1 METRAVVINEYGGKE
16 KLAEAKVSLPE
27 LGADQVLVKVAATS
41 INPIDWKLREG
52 YLKQMFPWSFPIIL
66 GWDVAGE
73 IVEVG
78 QKVKDY
84 HVGDRIFARPETTRF
99 GTYADYTIV
108 DTNLLA
114 PLPESIAFTE
124 AAAVPLAGLTALQAL
139 FDHGSLK
146 AGEKVLIHAG
156 AGGVGTYAIQL
167 AKNAGAYVITTAS
180 PRNHELVK
188 KLGADEVIDYHTTD
202 FEEVLTDIDLVFDTM
217 GGEIQ
222 KKSFSV
228 LKEHGRLISVLSIED
243 ETLAAT
249 KQIEAKAIW
258 LRTNG
263 EQLSELAKLMADGK
277 LVSVIG
283 ETFPLTRQGVYDAHA
298 LSETHHAVG
307 KIVLDN
313 QENLDKNQV
322 K

>member
-167 AKNAGAYVITTAS
+167 AKNVGAYVITTAS

-313 QENLDKNQV
+313 QENLDKNQA

>member
-84 HVGDRIFARPETTRF
+84 HVGDRVFARPETTRF

-202 FEEVLTDIDLVFDTM
+202 FEEVLSDIDLVFDTM

-313 QENLDKNQV
+313 QENLDNNQV

>member
-202 FEEVLTDIDLVFDTM
+202 FKEVLTDIDLVFDTM

-313 QENLDKNQV
+313 QENLDKNQA

>member
-108 DTNLLA
+108 DSNFLA
-114 PLPESIAFTE
+114 PVPESIAFTE

-313 QENLDKNQV
+313 QENLDKNQA

>member
-108 DTNLLA
+108 DSNLLA
-114 PLPESIAFTE
+114 PVPESIAFTE

-156 AGGVGTYAIQL
+156 AGGVGIYAIQL

-313 QENLDKNQV
+313 Q
-322 K
+322 

>member
-1 METRAVVINEYGGKE
+1 
-16 KLAEAKVSLPE
+16 
-27 LGADQVLVKVAATS
+27 
-41 INPIDWKLREG
+41 
-52 YLKQMFPWSFPIIL
+52 MFPWSFPIIL

-108 DTNLLA
+108 DSNLLA
-114 PLPESIAFTE
+114 PVPESIAFTE

-313 QENLDKNQV
+313 Q
-322 K
+322 

>member
-1 METRAVVINEYGGKE
+1 M
-16 KLAEAKVSLPE
+16 
-27 LGADQVLVKVAATS
+27 KVAATS

-73 IVEVG
+73 IVEVD

-108 DTNLLA
+108 DSNLLA
-114 PLPESIAFTE
+114 PVPESIAFTE

-313 QENLDKNQV
+313 Q
-322 K
+322 

>member
-243 ETLAAT
+243 ETLAVT

-313 QENLDKNQV
+313 QENLDKNQA

>member
-202 FEEVLTDIDLVFDTM
+202 FEEALTDIDLVFDTM

-313 QENLDKNQV
+313 QENLDKNQA

>member
-108 DTNLLA
+108 DSNLLA
-114 PLPESIAFTE
+114 PVPESIAFTE

-283 ETFPLTRQGVYDAHA
+283 ETFPLTRQGVYDAQH
-298 LSETHHAVG
+298 
-307 KIVLDN
+307 
-313 QENLDKNQV
+313 
-322 K
+322 

>member
-313 QENLDKNQV
+313 QENLDKNQA

>member
-124 AAAVPLAGLTALQAL
+124 AAAVPLSVLTALQAL

-313 QENLDKNQV
+313 QENLDKNQA

>member
-108 DTNLLA
+108 DSNLLA
-114 PLPESIAFTE
+114 PVPESIAFTE

-298 LSETHHAVG
+298 LSEHTMR
-307 KIVLDN
+307 
-313 QENLDKNQV
+313 
-322 K
+322 

>member
-108 DTNLLA
+108 DSNLLV
-114 PLPESIAFTE
+114 PVPESLAFTE

-313 QENLDKNQV
+313 QENLDKNQA

>member
-180 PRNHELVK
+180 PRNQELVK

-313 QENLDKNQV
+313 QENLDKNQA

>member
-27 LGADQVLVKVAATS
+27 LGADQVLVKVTATS

-313 QENLDKNQV
+313 QENLDKNQA

>member
-114 PLPESIAFTE
+114 PLPESITFTE

-202 FEEVLTDIDLVFDTM
+202 FEEVLTDIDLVFETM

-313 QENLDKNQV
+313 QENLDKNQA

>member
-27 LGADQVLVKVAATS
+27 LGADQVLVKVAANS

-313 QENLDKNQV
+313 QENLDKNQA

>member
-108 DTNLLA
+108 DSNLLA
-114 PLPESIAFTE
+114 PVPESIAFTE

-156 AGGVGTYAIQL
+156 ARGVGTYAIQL

-202 FEEVLTDIDLVFDTM
+202 FEKVLTDIDLVFDTM

-313 QENLDKNQV
+313 Q
-322 K
+322 

>member
-1 METRAVVINEYGGKE
+1 METRAVVIEEYGNKDQ
-16 KLAEAKVSLPE
+16 LQEAIVTLPE
-27 LGADQVLVKVAATS
+27 LGADQVIVKVAATS

-52 YLKQMFPWSFPIIL
+52 YLKQMFPWEFPIIL

-78 QKVKDY
+78 ANVKDY
-84 HVGDRIFARPETTRF
+84 QVGNRVFARPETTRF

-108 DTNLLA
+108 DAHLLA
-114 PLPESIAFTE
+114 TIPESITYQD
-124 AAAVPLAGLTALQAL
+124 AAAVPLAGLTAYQAL
-139 FDHGSLK
+139 FEHGSLK

-167 AKNAGAYVITTAS
+167 AKNAGAHVITTAS
-180 PRNHELVK
+180 LKNHELLK
-188 KLGADEVIDYHTTD
+188 KLGADEVIDYHTTN

-222 KKSFSV
+222 KKSYTV
-228 LKEHGRLISVLSIED
+228 LKEFGRLISVLSIED
-243 ETLAAT
+243 DSLA
-249 KQIEAKAIW
+249 KAKKITAQAIW

-263 EQLSELAKLMADGK
+263 EQLQELAEQMNQGK
-277 LVSVIG
+277 LISVIG
-283 ETFPLTRQGVYDAHA
+283 ATFPLTRQGIYDAHA

-307 KIVLDN
+307 KIVIDN
-313 QENLDKNQV
+313 QA
-322 K
+322 

>member
-108 DTNLLA
+108 DSNLLA
-114 PLPESIAFTE
+114 PVPESIAFTE

-156 AGGVGTYAIQL
+156 ASGVGTYAIQL

-313 QENLDKNQV
+313 Q
-322 K
+322 

>member
-307 KIVLDN
+307 KIVIDN
-313 QENLDKNQV
+313 QENLDKNQA